1 MNRLLLI
8 ILLIGIGVYLYIILF
23 QQNKIT
29 NEKMITDDFTEKL
42 PPNWNKNQQPPIVP
56 LQPNHKNLKVHF
68 SDKVD
73 IKEIETESLDEL
85 FLLKPKEVENTN
97 LTMSENEYF

>member
-8 ILLIGIGVYLYIILF
+8 ILLVGIGIYLYIILF
-23 QQNKIT
+23 NNNDSDN

-42 PPNWNKNQQPPIVP
+42 PPNWNKS
-56 LQPNHKNLKVHF
+56 HSKNLKVHF

-73 IKEIETESLDEL
+73 IKHIEPIEHIKEDTESMNEL
-85 FLLKPKEVENTN
+85 FQLNPRTVENTN